1 MIQIQ
6 NLCLRYGDKV
16 VLDRFSLEL
25 PDRGITA
32 LRGPSG
38 CGKTTLLR
46 VMAGLETPESGMV
59 SGVTPSQTS
68 FLFQEDRLLPWRTA
82 AQHITDV
89 LPRPRRGELKR
100 WLAFAELEGE
110 DAAYP
115 AALSGGMA
123 RRLALARCAALG
135 GELLLLDEPFAGVDP
150 ERTARLMERLRGLGV
165 PVVLT
170 SHQAGVLDAC
180 DRVVELDGPPLRE
193 LYRQHS

>member
-1 MIQIQ
+1 MIQIRE
-6 NLCLRYGDKV
+6 LCLRYGEKI

-25 PDRGITA
+25 PVQGITA
-32 LRGPSG
+32 LSGPSG

-46 VMAGLETPESGMV
+46 VMAGLEQPQSGQV
-59 SGVTPSQTS
+59 DGADPARTA

-89 LPRPRRGELKR
+89 LPRSRRGEWKR

-110 DAAYP
+110 DEALP
-115 AALSGGMA
+115 PSLSGGMA

-150 ERTARLMERLRGLGV
+150 ERVARLMERLRSLDV

-193 LYRQHS
+193 LRRY